1 MKNFCKKFCVLYF
14 LGLVLFL
21 AGCGDEPDK
30 EFILYPDSG
39 LAFGLFPNDYAKN
52 DSSAAN
58 LAHGIT
64 LIVHPNATYQLSFD
78 VDPNFEAPKLQLFRI
93 FMSDNG
99 EDLHAQPVRTLDPVV
114 KNGRYIYSFVC
125 EERENALWAT
135 SLIQNNTYY
144 EGRVSNIRF
153 TGEGAYSDHFS
164 INLILV
170 GNIEDELE
178 EFTAKELA
186 TNLLAEYRKLYTSV
200 TIDTL
205 YINRAAEHPTLG
217 KTYPANEPWIAGRSS
232 DDIMVSE
239 LGGWPVLENALDI
252 TLVHFIDQE
261 GILGYSNLFSAN
273 LGKGL
278 GSTVV
283 LGTHIKT
290 PAGEEALDMQGI
302 IETALHET
310 GHFFGLRHTTATRAD
325 IETIFDDYDFGDY
338 SNLED
343 GLEDTPSCNSLV
355 ATSLTKVQ
363 RTDFRINRLMPRIR
377 IFANSSFKIE
387 DCPDAGNYM
396 FPLTVENKTL
406 SFSKQQLAIIR
417 QNLMIFPH

>member
-1 MKNFCKKFCVLYF
+1 MKNFCKKFCALYF
-14 LGLVLFL
+14 LGLVLLL
-21 AGCGDEPDK
+21 AGCGDDPDK
-30 EFILYPDSG
+30 ELILYPDNG
-39 LAFGLFPNDYAKN
+39 LAFGLYPNDYARN

-64 LIVHPNATYQLSFD
+64 LMVHPKASYQLSFD

-93 FMSDNG
+93 YVSKDG
-99 EDLHAQPVRTLDPVV
+99 EELRAQEVRTLDPVV

-125 EERENALWAT
+125 EERESALWAT
-135 SLIQNNTYY
+135 SLIQNDTYY
-144 EGRVSNIRF
+144 QGKVSNILF

-170 GNIEDELE
+170 GDVEDELE
-178 EFTAKELA
+178 DFSVDELA
-186 TNLLAEYRKLYTSV
+186 SNLLAEYRKLYTSV

-205 YINRAAEHPTLG
+205 YINRASEHPTLG
-217 KTYPANEPWIAGRSS
+217 KKYPANEPWIAGRSS
-232 DDIMVSE
+232 DDVMLSE
-239 LGGWPVLENALDI
+239 LGGWPGIENALDI

-273 LGKGL
+273 LGKGI

-290 PAGEEALDMQGI
+290 PIGEESLDMQGI

-325 IETIFDDYDFGDY
+325 IETIFDEYDFGDY

-343 GLEDTPSCNSLV
+343 GLDDTPSCNSLL
-355 ATSLTKVQ
+355 AASLSKVQ
-363 RTDFRINRLMPRIR
+363 RTDFRINRLMPRVR
-377 IFANSSFKIE
+377 VFANTAFNIE
-387 DCPDAGNYM
+387 NCPDAGNYM

-406 SFSKQQLAIIR
+406 KFSDQQLAIIR